1 MRPYREHGPRTA
13 GQDAAMAAFVD
24 HVQGA
29 IDDLRSG
36 EQAMR
41 PSGELEPKQQ
51 AADEREPPE
60 WLPEEFRKPREPGP
74 PPAEPAQPDPKAQ
87 AA

>member
-1 MRPYREHGPRTA
+1 
-13 GQDAAMAAFVD
+13 MAAFVD

-41 PSGELEPKQQ
+41 PSDEPEPKQQ

-60 WLPEEFRKPREPGP
+60 WLPEEFRQPREPGP